1 MSRPAAQ
8 KALAAT
14 ERALSAIGEE
24 LARHAAGQGSVSSTG
39 QLTQI
44 RGQLTR
50 IADQLSSP
58 ELPPKAQRVRG
69 VGRVIADSWPY
80 DSPLGAA
87 ILEAEQ
93 LYLKA

>member
-1 MSRPAAQ
+1 VQ

-14 ERALSAIGEE
+14 EGALSGVDEE
-24 LARHAAGQGSVSSTG
+24 LERQAAGQGSVSGTR

-44 RGQLTR
+44 RSQLIR
-50 IADQLSSP
+50 MADQLSSP
-58 ELPPKAQRVRG
+58 ELPPKEQRVRG
-69 VGRVIADSWPY
+69 AGRVIADSWSY
-80 DSPLGAA
+80 GSPLGAA